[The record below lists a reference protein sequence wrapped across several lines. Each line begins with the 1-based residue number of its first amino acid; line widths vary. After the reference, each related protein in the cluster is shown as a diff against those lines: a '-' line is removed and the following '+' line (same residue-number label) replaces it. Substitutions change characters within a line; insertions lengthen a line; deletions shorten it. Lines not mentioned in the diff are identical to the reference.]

1 MESRTEQVLF
11 EDDAGYL
18 HTLDVESKNE
28 DNRTVTG
35 IVTVHRNGHPER
47 QRVTVPDWKI
57 QHFRP

>member
-1 MESRTEQVLF
+1 MESPTEQVLF

-35 IVTVHRNGHPER
+35 VVTIHQNGKPER
-47 QRVTVPDWKI
+47 KRVTVPDWKI